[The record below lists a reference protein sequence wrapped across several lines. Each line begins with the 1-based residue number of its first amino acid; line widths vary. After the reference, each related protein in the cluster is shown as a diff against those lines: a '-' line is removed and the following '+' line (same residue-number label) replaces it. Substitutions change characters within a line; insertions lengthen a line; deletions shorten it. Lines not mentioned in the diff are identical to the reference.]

1 MIAFEQVHP
10 WLNKFS
16 PTHLRPCSI
25 SLISHMKSALDAGHT
40 TEAAGLLQQLDD
52 YACKLRDDA
61 EVVEVLLDC
70 AETADRLG
78 NLDEAGAILMDATS
92 RSWSDLHRRAVI
104 QWLVGIVQWRSMPAR
119 QQAVITWRNSITDF
133 ERLAKKPSIPRQQHT
148 WYENICRLLERNLVE
163 ALEEVGRYVDLI
175 ESAEKTEDDFT
186 IHSGQVSTNIL
197 SSTSTITHTFDALLH
212 GESTFAGTVDILQLF
227 NVSEEIPAGDFGPSG
242 SDPFITDTVEID
254 HLSINGRPYSIHSSR
269 GNRIINVPFDQ
280 KLSVVKVT
288 GDSMNQE
295 NITEQDFV
303 LLRKVDVPDNGDIVL
318 AEIVGVDTRATLKR
332 YFKEKDIIMLKP
344 NSNNPVH
351 KPFVFNK
358 INEGFYIRG
367 VVVAILKPF

>member
-1 MIAFEQVHP
+1 M
-10 WLNKFS
+10 
-16 PTHLRPCSI
+16 
-25 SLISHMKSALDAGHT
+25 
-40 TEAAGLLQQLDD
+40 
-52 YACKLRDDA
+52 
-61 EVVEVLLDC
+61 
-70 AETADRLG
+70 
-78 NLDEAGAILMDATS
+78 
-92 RSWSDLHRRAVI
+92 
-104 QWLVGIVQWRSMPAR
+104 
-119 QQAVITWRNSITDF
+119 
-133 ERLAKKPSIPRQQHT
+133 
-148 WYENICRLLERNLVE
+148 
-163 ALEEVGRYVDLI
+163 
-175 ESAEKTEDDFT
+175 
-186 IHSGQVSTNIL
+186 
-197 SSTSTITHTFDALLH
+197 
-212 GESTFAGTVDILQLF
+212 
-227 NVSEEIPAGDFGPSG
+227 
-242 SDPFITDTVEID
+242 
-254 HLSINGRPYSIHSSR
+254 
-269 GNRIINVPFDQ
+269 PFDQ